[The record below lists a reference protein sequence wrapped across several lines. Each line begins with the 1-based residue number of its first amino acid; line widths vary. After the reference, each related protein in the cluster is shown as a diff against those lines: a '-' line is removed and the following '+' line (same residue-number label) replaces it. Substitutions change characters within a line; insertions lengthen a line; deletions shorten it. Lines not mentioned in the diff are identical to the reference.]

1 MATIPMGNFGQ
12 AVAQP
17 AQAVSQPRLDV
28 SSGAL
33 ALGQTA
39 AGIYDEDA
47 ARGLKLQQDQM
58 RAQQALKAAQL
69 SNDLH
74 GAHDEIARGLA
85 DGSIDPD
92 EAVGKFKEAAGKL
105 QGVALD
111 GAPLDTRAALQAH
124 SVGITGGLQRSLDG
138 AVMKRRQSDT
148 GATVDAFGEQM
159 QREAMRA
166 GPAWAS
172 EKFGSM
178 VDFAGPAAGWAP
190 EQIAAK
196 KQAFKERTTWATLD
210 AQGTDALTRGD
221 LAGIQ
226 AAREK
231 VQGPEG
237 EALDPLKRVQLTHQL
252 FGYEQHLIAQ
262 RNAAAGRAIADQNAR
277 EKEATDLYNK
287 ATDVALGGGYFSPD
301 FIKQLTTAAAGTT
314 MQGAVVNLLASQS
327 TVAGFASL
335 PSTVRTATLERM
347 RSERADP
354 TKGTDPAGD
363 KLLTAMKIMDDK
375 LTAAAKDNPW
385 EAAQQAGVIQD
396 APTFN
401 AADPSSTVAIVQQR
415 MQQIGRVEAWAGH
428 KVSPLQPAEV
438 EQLSKIVRTLPLDQA
453 STMLAKVGDSLGDA
467 ERVAALGKQL
477 HDKDGALG
485 LAMLYANAGTT
496 EGRRTAELV
505 LRGDQAIKDKSVMVD
520 RAQET
525 GWAGAIAKQIRGA
538 YSNRQA
544 EDATIEAAFK
554 IAAANYA
561 KDGSPDIERAV
572 RLATGGIT
580 ERNGVKVPLPYGMS
594 EKDFNTKLQAITPD
608 DLAAQAPG
616 GMVQFGGVPMRL
628 DGFVQALPK
637 TTLVHAGQGL
647 YNVRAG
653 TGLVTNSAGQR
664 ITLKVS
670 P

>member
-1 MATIPMGNFGQ
+1 MGNFGN

-17 AQAVSQPRLDV
+17 AQAVNVQRLDV
-28 SSGAL
+28 SSGQQAL
-33 ALGQTA
+33 ADA
-39 AGIYDEDA
+39 AGGIVNDMA
-47 ARGLKLQQDQM
+47 ARNTALQQAQM
-58 RAQQALKAAQL
+58 RAQTSLKLASL
-69 SNDLH
+69 TNDLH
-74 GAHDEIARGLA
+74 SVHDDVARGVA

-92 EAVGKFKEAAGKL
+92 QARATFEKQAGKL
-105 QGVALD
+105 QGDALE
-111 GAPLDTRAALQAH
+111 GYQPEMRTTMQAH
-124 SVGITGGLQRSLDG
+124 TAGVIGGLQRNLDG
-138 AVMKRRQSDT
+138 VVMKRRQADT

-159 QREAMRA
+159 QREFMRA
-166 GPAWAS
+166 GGGWAY
-172 EKFGSM
+172 EKFSAM
-178 VDFAGPAAGWAP
+178 VDFAGPAAGWSP
-190 EQIAAK
+190 EQIATK
-196 KQAFKERTTWATLD
+196 KQAFKERATWATLD

-221 LAGIQ
+221 LAGVQ
-226 AAREK
+226 AARLK

-252 FGYEQHLIAQ
+252 FGYEQHIIAQ
-262 RNAAAGRAIADQNAR
+262 QRAAANRADADQFAH
-277 EKEATDLYNK
+277 EKAAADIFNQGTDI
-287 ATDVALGGGYFSPD
+287 ALGGGYFSPD
-301 FIKQLTTAAAGTT
+301 FIKQMTEVTAGTK
-314 MQGAVVNLLASQS
+314 MQGAAANLLASQA

-335 PSTVRTATLERM
+335 PAPQRTATLERL
-347 RSERADP
+347 RAERANP
-354 TKGTDPAGD
+354 VAGTDPLNE
-363 KLLTAMKIMDDK
+363 KLLGAMKAMDDK

-385 EAAQQAGVIQD
+385 EAAQQASVIKD

-401 AADPSSTVAIVQQR
+401 AADPSSTVQIVQQR

-438 EQLSKIVRTLPLDQA
+438 DQLSKIVRTLPLDQSA
-453 STMLAKVGDSLGDA
+453 SMLGKVGEAMGDS
-467 ERVAALGKQL
+467 ERVAALAKQL

-485 LAMLYANAGTT
+485 LAMMYANAGTT
-496 EGRRTAELV
+496 EGRRVAELV
-505 LRGDQAIKDKSVMVD
+505 LRGDQAIRDKSVMVD

-538 YSNRQA
+538 YSNREA
-544 EDATIEAAFK
+544 EDATIDAAFK

-580 ERNGVKVPLPYGMS
+580 ERNGAKVPLPYGMA

-628 DGFVQALPK
+628 DAFVQALPK
-637 TTLVHAGQGL
+637 ASLVHAGQGR

-653 TGLVTNSAGQR
+653 TGLVTNQAGER
-664 ITLKVS
+664 ITIKVG